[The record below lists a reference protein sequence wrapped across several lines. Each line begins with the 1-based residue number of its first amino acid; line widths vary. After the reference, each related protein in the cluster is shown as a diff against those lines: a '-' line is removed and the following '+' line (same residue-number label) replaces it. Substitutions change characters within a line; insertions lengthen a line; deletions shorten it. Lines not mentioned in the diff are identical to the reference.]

1 MSKTDFDS
9 KLISFSRKVTS
20 NKTTIVNKIFGR
32 KWRKP
37 VKMDRKRKICYLLL
51 RVFNSYFESF
61 IS

>member
-9 KLISFSRKVTS
+9 KLISFNRKVTS

-37 VKMDRKRKICYLLL
+37 VKTDRKRKVLLST
-51 RVFNSYFESF
+51 FACF
-61 IS
+61 